1 MSRKRTVRRVWSTEV
16 NPIVHAAFQCS
27 LLSLSEWN
35 TQMVPVLAAVHAL
48 STGDWSPQDN
58 WQPMFESL
66 MRIESMLKLKH
77 MPDHGFIANAQE
89 TYTICLARMDRTGA
103 TAFKADELATIREV
117 AQVYGDLLKEVS
129 HGEFAKA
136 CDHAFA
142 NVDRVMKSK
151 VSLSSR
157 QAERLAA

>member
-1 MSRKRTVRRVWSTEV
+1 MTRKRTVRRVYTLID
-16 NPIVHAAFQCS
+16 PISHAAYQAS
-27 LLSLSEWN
+27 RLTVPEWN
-35 TQMVPVLAAVHAL
+35 KQMTPVLAAVHAL

-58 WQPMFESL
+58 WQPMFEAL

-77 MPDHGFIANAQE
+77 MPDHGFIAQAQE

-103 TAFKADELATIREV
+103 TAFKADELAIIREV

-151 VSLSSR
+151 VSLNSR